1 MTMESMTIQQIADLC
16 GVAESTVR
24 TWIDKAAA
32 SAEIAKPSAE
42 IAKVSN
48 EPFRFTLPETLAI
61 IRAGGKSTLADLLE
75 DNAGRK
81 ETALALRDSVQ
92 ALVPQITAAVMQ
104 AMRAPDRL
112 SLPAP
117 EIPQDYYTIKM
128 YAALRGMWVGNSTAV
143 TFGRHAAELSRIQG
157 KEVKRIP
164 VPGSEIRQEV
174 SAFHISILQE
184 VFTL

>member
-1 MTMESMTIQQIADLC
+1 MDGMTIKQIAELC
-16 GVAESTVR
+16 GAGETTVR
-24 TWIDKAAA
+24 RWIDTVPF
-32 SAEIAKPSAE
+32 AEMAKPSAE

-75 DNAGRK
+75 DNAQRK
-81 ETALALRDSVQ
+81 ETAVAVRDAVQDQIKALLPAIVQ
-92 ALVPQITAAVMQ
+92 ALRST
-104 AMRAPDRL
+104 PDL
-112 SLPAP
+112 LALPAP